1 MGEFF
6 MKGFFI
12 GILLVL
18 FMFSIGI
25 VCNLCQKNEWENK
38 TVIYYLDGS
47 DMMMIVDSEDL
58 FGSAT
63 EDDQKKMAVYITPTG
78 KRYHYRPTCAGKNA
92 TEIDF
97 NQAQERYTP
106 CQKCA
111 QQPPL

>member
-1 MGEFF
+1 

-25 VCNLCQKNEWENK
+25 VCNLCKKNEWENK

-47 DMMMIVDSEDL
+47 DTMMIVDSEDL

-63 EDDQKKMAVYITPTG
+63 EDEQKKITVYITPTG
-78 KRYHYRPTCAGKNA
+78 ERYHYRPTCAGKNA
-92 TEIDF
+92 MEIKLF
-97 NQAQERYTP
+97 EAQEKYTP
-106 CQKCA
+106 CQKCT
-111 QQPPL
+111 Q